1 MRAFPSWQVLT
12 LLAGIS
18 GGLACAPAAA
28 EAVAVQGLQQP
39 WIGAVSGDS
48 HRSEID
54 QLLASSAS
62 LTGAAELRGQGPSG
76 RASARLETMFSS
88 QAGSWPFEPFVK
100 NSDLF
105 RQIANYQAQHP
116 RILEVRGGSITLE
129 QLVAAIGNAQV
140 LRSHKDGYLLSYPLL
155 IAPNAE
161 LRLDGTRLYLNSH
174 SGAALIN
181 QGRLVLNNAHL
192 ESWSGDNASDE
203 SAYRSFVMAWAG
215 STTLIEGSTLT
226 RLGHNSHLSRGL
238 TTGRSDQQG
247 PGVAPARLL
256 VSKSRFSDM
265 ANGIELRQSL
275 AVVEDSQ
282 FLDLQLYA
290 IDILD
295 SRVTITDNH
304 VDGVRTN
311 SGFRVRGQGHS
322 ALRRNSVLGTAKSG
336 LETSGFEGVLV
347 ANNNTFGKNG
357 SNGIQLRQLGAGSL
371 VLLADNLISNPG
383 RTGIDADV
391 FGQLLISGNSIGNSP
406 EYGLYLRN
414 AAAGEG
420 RAVVVGNRFSGIG
433 MSMIKSEGV
442 GRLVLGNNQFK
453 TRAGRQTVLAG
464 DLLPAQSSVMDATV
478 SRPCFVEVRIGGG
491 GTEEA
496 AGTLDCG
503 SGS

>member
-1 MRAFPSWQVLT
+1 MRFPSWQVLS
-12 LLAGIS
+12 LLAGIT

-28 EAVAVQGLQQP
+28 EAVAVQSLQQP

-62 LTGAAELRGQGPSG
+62 LSSAAELRGQGPAG
-76 RASARLETMFSS
+76 RASAHLETMFSS
-88 QAGSWPFEPFVK
+88 QGGSWPFEPFVK

-116 RILEVRGGSITLE
+116 RILELRGGSITLE
-129 QLVAAIGNAQV
+129 QLVSAVGNPQV

-155 IAPNAE
+155 IDANAE
-161 LRLDGTRLYLNSH
+161 LRLDSSRLYLNSH
-174 SGAALIN
+174 AGAAIIN
-181 QGRLVLNNAHL
+181 EGRLILNNAQL
-192 ESWSGDNASDE
+192 ESWSGDTGNDE
-203 SAYRSFVMAWAG
+203 AFRPFIMAWAG

-238 TTGRSDQQG
+238 TTGRSDAQG
-247 PGVAPARLL
+247 PGVPPARLL
-256 VSKSRFSDM
+256 VSKSLFSEM
-265 ANGIELRQSL
+265 ANGVELRQSL
-275 AVVEDSQ
+275 AVIEESQ

-295 SRVTITDNH
+295 SRATLTDNH
-304 VDGVRTN
+304 VDGVRSN
-311 SGFRVRGQGHS
+311 SGIRVRGQGHS
-322 ALRRNSVLGTAKSG
+322 ALRRNSILAAAKAG
-336 LETSGFEGVLV
+336 LEARGFEGVLV
-347 ANNNTFGKNG
+347 ANNNTFGKAG
-357 SNGIQLRQLGAGSL
+357 SNGVQLRQLGAGSL

-383 RTGIDADV
+383 RSGIDADA

-406 EYGLYLRN
+406 QYGLYLRN
-414 AAAGEG
+414 AAPGDG

-442 GRLVLGNNQFK
+442 GRLVLGNNQFN

-491 GTEEA
+491 GTQEA